1 MLVQVLFLLLI
12 DWQKMVNCNSKITI
26 SVIMACYREPSDIV
40 RAAIDSVLSQEGV
53 YVELILILDDPENA
67 SLHSLLLQYSEAD
80 PRVKLLIN
88 AENIGLAQSLNK
100 GISVAR
106 AEFIARMDADDI
118 CEPRRLQI
126 QHACLMRE
134 SLDLIGGQLR
144 VIDDDGQG
152 MYDVRRVPTSASKV
166 TNALKWNNVVP
177 HPTWFGK
184 ASVFSEGYRSI
195 ACCEDYDFLLR
206 ASLRGVRIGN
216 CADVVLK
223 YRMSKSS
230 ISRDNLYRQ
239 YLYQVFITRNY
250 RRGKVAEIS
259 DADKYVNR
267 KWNIGKDRRYSL
279 ANARFNCILDL
290 LDKRRYAAAPLE
302 FFRLVFTSFAY
313 DLKVLRLL
321 VASL

>member
-1 MLVQVLFLLLI
+1 M
-12 DWQKMVNCNSKITI
+12 TI

-40 RAAIDSVLSQEGV
+40 RAAIDSVLYQEGV
-53 YVELILILDDPENA
+53 YVELILILDDPENV
-67 SLHSLLLQYSEAD
+67 SLYSLLSQYSEAD

-88 AENIGLAQSLNK
+88 TENIGLAKSLNK

-106 AEFIARMDADDI
+106 GEFIARMDADDI
-118 CEPRRLQI
+118 CEPCRLQL
-126 QHACLMRE
+126 QYACLMRE

-144 VIDDDGQG
+144 VIDDRGQG

-166 TNALKWNNVVP
+166 ANALKWNNVVP

-206 ASLRGVRIGN
+206 ASLRGVQIGN

-239 YLYQVFITRNY
+239 YLYQVFITRSF

-259 DADKYVNR
+259 DAEKYVDR
-267 KWNIGKDRRYSL
+267 KWSIGKDRRYSR
-279 ANARFNCILDL
+279 ANARFNFILDL
-290 LDKRRYAAAPLE
+290 LDKRRYATVPFELL
-302 FFRLVFTSFAY
+302 RLVFTSLAY
-313 DLKVLRLL
+313 DIKVLRLL
-321 VASL
+321 LASL

>member
-1 MLVQVLFLLLI
+1 
-12 DWQKMVNCNSKITI
+12 
-26 SVIMACYREPSDIV
+26 MACYREPSDIV
-40 RAAIDSVLSQEGV
+40 RAAIDSVLYQEGV
-53 YVELILILDDPENA
+53 YVELILILDDPENV
-67 SLHSLLLQYSEAD
+67 SLYSLLSQYSEAD

-88 AENIGLAQSLNK
+88 TENIGLAKSLNK

-106 AEFIARMDADDI
+106 GEFIARMDADDI
-118 CEPRRLQI
+118 CEPCRLQL
-126 QHACLMRE
+126 QYACLMRE

-144 VIDDDGQG
+144 VIDDRGQG

-166 TNALKWNNVVP
+166 ANALKWNNVVP

-206 ASLRGVRIGN
+206 ASLRGVQIGN

-239 YLYQVFITRNY
+239 YLYQVFITRSF

-259 DADKYVNR
+259 DAEKYVDR
-267 KWNIGKDRRYSL
+267 KWSIGKDRRYSR
-279 ANARFNCILDL
+279 ANARFNFILDL
-290 LDKRRYAAAPLE
+290 LDKRRYETVPFELL
-302 FFRLVFTSFAY
+302 RLVFTSLAY
-313 DLKVLRLL
+313 DIKVLRLL
-321 VASL
+321 LASL

>member
-1 MLVQVLFLLLI
+1 MI
-12 DWQKMVNCNSKITI
+12 DWQKMVNCSSKMTI

-40 RAAIDSVLSQEGV
+40 RAAIDSVLYQEGV
-53 YVELILILDDPENA
+53 YVELILILDDPENV
-67 SLHSLLLQYSEAD
+67 SLYSLLSQYSEAD

-88 AENIGLAQSLNK
+88 TENIGLAKSLNK

-106 AEFIARMDADDI
+106 GEFIARMDADDI
-118 CEPRRLQI
+118 CEPCRLQL
-126 QHACLMRE
+126 QYACLMRE

-144 VIDDDGQG
+144 VIDDRGQG

-166 TNALKWNNVVP
+166 ANALKWNNVVP

-206 ASLRGVRIGN
+206 ASLRGVQIGN

-239 YLYQVFITRNY
+239 YLYQVFITRSF

-259 DADKYVNR
+259 DAEKYVDR
-267 KWNIGKDRRYSL
+267 KWSIGKDRRYSR
-279 ANARFNCILDL
+279 ANARFNFILDL
-290 LDKRRYAAAPLE
+290 LDKRRYATVPFELL
-302 FFRLVFTSFAY
+302 RLVFTSLAY
-313 DLKVLRLL
+313 DIKVLRLL
-321 VASL
+321 LASL

>member
-1 MLVQVLFLLLI
+1 
-12 DWQKMVNCNSKITI
+12 MVNCSSKMTI
-26 SVIMACYREPSDIV
+26 SVIMACYREPSHIV
-40 RAAIDSVLSQEGV
+40 RAAIDSVLYQEGV
-53 YVELILILDDPENA
+53 YVELILILDDPENV
-67 SLHSLLLQYSEAD
+67 SLYSLLSQYSEAD

-88 AENIGLAQSLNK
+88 TENIGLAKSLNK

-106 AEFIARMDADDI
+106 GEFIARMDADDI
-118 CEPRRLQI
+118 CEPCRLQL
-126 QHACLMRE
+126 QYACLMRE

-144 VIDDDGQG
+144 VIDDRGQG

-166 TNALKWNNVVP
+166 ANALKWNNVVP

-206 ASLRGVRIGN
+206 ASLRGVQIGN

-239 YLYQVFITRNY
+239 YLYQVFITRSF

-259 DADKYVNR
+259 DAEKYVDR
-267 KWNIGKDRRYSL
+267 KWSIGKDRRYSR
-279 ANARFNCILDL
+279 ANARFNFILDL
-290 LDKRRYAAAPLE
+290 LDKRRYATVPFELL
-302 FFRLVFTSFAY
+302 RLVFTSLAY
-313 DLKVLRLL
+313 DIKVLRLL
-321 VASL
+321 LASL